1 MIARTRQ
8 LQVTVQIH
16 PLPQVIAQIHQLQVT
31 VQVLKPQ
38 ATAQIHL
45 PLQVIART
53 RQLQATV
60 QIQSLP
66 QVIAQIHQLQAI
78 VQTRRLP
85 QVIHVMQVSP
95 SQKQVRITGRTL
107 T

>member
-1 MIARTRQ
+1 MTARTRQLQVTVQILPLPQVIAQIHLPLQVIARTRQ

-16 PLPQVIAQIHQLQVT
+16 PLPQVIAQIHQLQ
-31 VQVLKPQ
+31 
-38 ATAQIHL
+38 
-45 PLQVIART
+45 
-53 RQLQATV
+53 
-60 QIQSLP
+60 
-66 QVIAQIHQLQAI
+66 AI

-85 QVIHVMQVSP
+85 QAIHVMQVSP

>member
-1 MIARTRQ
+1 QVIARTRQLQVTVQILPLPQVIAQIHLPQVIARTRQ

-16 PLPQVIAQIHQLQVT
+16 PLPQVIAQIHQLQ
-31 VQVLKPQ
+31 
-38 ATAQIHL
+38 
-45 PLQVIART
+45 
-53 RQLQATV
+53 
-60 QIQSLP
+60 
-66 QVIAQIHQLQAI
+66 AI

-85 QVIHVMQVSP
+85 QAIHVMQVSP

>member
-16 PLPQVIAQIHQLQVT
+16 LPQA
-31 VQVLKPQ
+31 
-38 ATAQIHL
+38 
-45 PLQVIART
+45 
-53 RQLQATV
+53 
-60 QIQSLP
+60 
-66 QVIAQIHQLQAI
+66 
-78 VQTRRLP
+78 
-85 QVIHVMQVSP
+85 IHVMQVSP

>member
-1 MIARTRQ
+1 MQ
-8 LQVTVQIH
+8 LPIVEILTKYLSATMVQI
-16 PLPQVIAQIHQLQVT
+16 
-31 VQVLKPQ
+31 
-38 ATAQIHL
+38 
-45 PLQVIART
+45 
-53 RQLQATV
+53 RQTQATV
-60 QIQSLP
+60 QIHLP

-85 QVIHVMQVSP
+85 QAIHVMQVSP

>member
-8 LQVTVQIH
+8 LQVTV
-16 PLPQVIAQIHQLQVT
+16 
-31 VQVLKPQ
+31 
-38 ATAQIHL
+38 QIHL

-53 RQLQATV
+53 RQLQVTV
-60 QIQSLP
+60 QIHLP
-66 QVIAQIHQLQAI
+66 QA
-78 VQTRRLP
+78 
-85 QVIHVMQVSP
+85 IHVMQVSP

>member
-1 MIARTRQ
+1 Q
-8 LQVTVQIH
+8 LQVTVQIL
-16 PLPQVIAQIHQLQVT
+16 PLPQVIAQIHQLQAT

-38 ATAQIHL
+38 AT
-45 PLQVIART
+45 
-53 RQLQATV
+53 
-60 QIQSLP
+60 
-66 QVIAQIHQLQAI
+66 AQIHQLQAI

-85 QVIHVMQVSP
+85 QAIHVMQVSP